1 MAFLDK
7 LGSALLSSINQ
18 VGGVSEN
25 TPRGLDTSLPFGTG
39 VASFG
44 ALGAFSNKIDKSA
57 HRQYLES
64 GMVRNSR
71 PQNLEILMQEPDVT
85 VLIKK
90 RQFSSLI
97 DNYRFDLMNEEE
109 RLYVRATKRLFYN
122 KCRAIAAYERLSKI
136 ERISANSGVVSDY
149 TLPLIFSSVDVLNQ
163 VSPGLIDSK
172 TMSTLNTIKQVKAH
186 SDPSFV
192 TTWITDSTVP
202 YVSEAGEGTGVF
214 ELTLVTNLDVTNS
227 VKFMGGSANLSIE
240 DPEKL
245 MMISSSDIEKAIAE
259 ASSLFQNQF
268 FIFTEAQLEDA
279 IESLKQALR
288 SLRFGRNVSDIKFTI
303 NQDSLLQK
311 KVRAFIDGE
320 ARELIF
326 TYEGGFLGAGATIE
340 LDQSAQEGEQ
350 GLNSAEED
358 LFKQIIQ
365 NIFILLGFRES
376 SKSQIKE
383 FNQQTN
389 YVRQK
394 MYAEFNGY
402 PIIQPMDT
410 VHVFMGSKTKYDTK
424 LSKGLNGY
432 FSAQS
437 VMSKLN
443 NSIGQIDMDLNNL
456 SAAFGGAGG
465 GESYL
470 ENEKNAIAG
479 PDFPIWLWYLLRND
493 FTRQAAGT
501 HIFAGIVESSSHEGA
516 PGRYSL
522 NVSAKDNA
530 HYFSFGQVNI
540 KPSLDVFDS
549 ALYDPLTPFKLDF
562 DASSGFV
569 KGEIPPLLDENIKL
583 LNSGS
588 VKLKSGRFR
597 GSKVDQDSYKINDA
611 EIIPSDKVAASL
623 FRRKFNDPDGFV
635 YRWKKGIGSLV
646 MGGQPHSSGFRS
658 ESSPTLTNNPFA
670 GQDVMNVLSL
680 LITGQPYNFNNFMR
694 AAVQNATLTRDE
706 LFNNSSAASYFR
718 GLLNDLSKNNAT
730 WGNFIPFKKLVV
742 NESGYN
748 FLRSGEFDIST
759 SNKIVTDLLRE
770 RAKRFDELTSIL
782 PQFANNP
789 QFYKIGSN
797 GSIAVDSSTVGAFDL
812 NSIAKL
818 TEDIINLDFQIEQQN
833 KVFQDSLNNS
843 NIRSTDGTLKIFGD
857 DVSFDPTVTDGTG
870 VTPNQKARD
879 RIEFRKRINY
889 LTQRRLWKVKSNT
902 DNNLFIV
909 DDSYD
914 KNYDIQAFERSLAT
928 SLQTFKSTYSKV
940 GEQIEGVAQ
949 MLGLEIFADSQ
960 GHIQARPPQYNRI
973 PSSVFF
979 DFITKKQETGI
990 QIFPSFLESLFIN
1003 QVQGLT
1009 DRIEIIEDEI
1019 RLRASALGFVDDQT
1033 VETALSGAVPG
1044 AGALTD
1050 RNFKFVTSTDG
1061 RLGGKDLRNLL
1072 SQANPDFREEANRR
1086 ALSELSSAIATPINT
1101 GINFDI
1107 VQRTTIVNNQSFAG
1121 VEAEIENRIDQVRAR
1136 LEIKTG
1142 SPALT
1147 RQQLLPRDKSLSGA
1161 GRSQLDILELT
1172 QNISQFLSERQHL
1185 IKLLANAIKNL
1196 DQGTSLNRD
1205 PDPAQNVLFPY
1216 LNKKSNNVFPEIIEH
1231 MIEDEDFDD
1240 LGELSGKRYVIRP
1253 AEIISRRITPT
1264 PPPFTIVE
1272 VDGALETGLVQG
1284 PGGLEIGQGGNGI
1297 SAAFAADYDMWR
1309 QYGFRGYQAVNV
1321 PFLSDPQAQCAPY
1334 AVFLLNQ
1341 ARKNILKA
1349 EVNRVGNEF
1358 IQPGEVYYLEDDN
1371 LLFYAESV
1379 THSFS
1384 YGQQFSTRLN
1394 LTYGHSPGEFIPTM
1408 LDVIGKGLYSN
1419 RYQANLVRH
1428 VRNSNPSGDTPITVL
1443 VSNNPLGFGNDLE
1456 RLVQGDYGEQNRK
1469 NLGNM
1474 MTSTAGL
1481 ITPTKLGDKI
1491 NLEIRVYYNSDSG
1504 FSEPDQTLVSLAGT
1518 VAEWAMNPSVSSNL
1532 GGETP
1537 SLLPDVNFQSAI
1549 PKERIKVV
1557 EIDLAKIDEVRSP
1570 SSQAWSAARSLIS
1583 SGNPGIF
1590 DNTEEAGQA
1599 REDLESANLFTKVI
1613 DIWAAFEA
1621 PDEIITESSD
1631 MTNENLS
1638 QDQINRKNEYI
1649 EQFNKRL
1656 GITNSEE
1663 NLFSTSE

>member
-1 MAFLDK
+1 MSFLDK
-7 LGSALLSSINQ
+7 LGASLLSSVNQ
-18 VGGVSEN
+18 VSGVSEN
-25 TPRGLDTSLPFGTG
+25 TPRGLDTGTPFGTG

-44 ALGAFSNKIDKSA
+44 ALGAFSNKIDRSA

-85 VLIKK
+85 VLVKK
-90 RQFSSLI
+90 RQFSSLL

-122 KCRAIAAYERLSKI
+122 KCRLIAAYERLSKI
-136 ERISANSGVVSDY
+136 EKIAANDGVISDY
-149 TLPLIFSSVDVLNQ
+149 TLPLIFSSVDILNQ
-163 VSPGLIDSK
+163 ASPGLIDSK
-172 TMSTLNTIKQVKAH
+172 TMSVLNTVKQVKAY

-192 TTWITDSTVP
+192 TTWVTDSTVP

-227 VKFMGGSANLSIE
+227 VKFMGGSANFSIE
-240 DPEKL
+240 DPEKI

-259 ASSLFQNQF
+259 AGSLFQNQF
-268 FIFTEAQLEDA
+268 FKFTEGQLEDA

-288 SLRFGRNVSDIKFTI
+288 SLRFSRNVPDVRFTI
-303 NQDSLLQK
+303 NQNSLLQK
-311 KVRAFIDGE
+311 KVRAFFDE
-320 ARELIF
+320 AAREILF
-326 TYEGGFLGAGATIE
+326 TYEGGFLGAGASIE
-340 LDQSAQEGEQ
+340 LDQSAREGEI
-350 GLNSAEED
+350 GLNEVEEG
-358 LFKQIIQ
+358 LFKQIIE
-365 NIFILLGFRES
+365 NIFILLGYHES
-376 SKSQIKE
+376 SKTQIKE
-383 FNQQTN
+383 FNKQTN

-394 MYAEFNGY
+394 MYAEFNGQ
-402 PIIQPMDT
+402 PIIQPMDV
-410 VHVFMGSKTKYDTK
+410 VHVFMSSKTKYDSG

-432 FSAQS
+432 FSAKS
-437 VMSKLN
+437 VVSKLN
-443 NSIGQIDMDLNNL
+443 NSIGQIDTALSDL

-470 ENEKNAIAG
+470 ENEKNAIVG

-501 HIFAGIVESSSHEGA
+501 HVFAGVVDSSSHEGA
-516 PGRYSL
+516 PGRYTLS
-522 NVSAKDNA
+522 VVAKDNA
-530 HYFSFGQVNI
+530 YYFSFGQINI
-540 KPSLDVFDS
+540 KPSVDVFDS

-562 DASSGFV
+562 DTATGFV
-569 KGEIPPLLDENIKL
+569 KGEAPPLLDENVKL

-588 VKLKSGRFR
+588 VRLKSGRFR
-597 GSKVDQDSYKINDA
+597 GSKVDENSYKINDA
-611 EIIPSDKVAASL
+611 ELVPAANSASSL

-635 YRWKKGIGSLV
+635 YRWKRGIGSLV
-646 MGGQPHSSGFRS
+646 MGGQPHGSEFRS
-658 ESSPTLTNNPFA
+658 EYSPALTNKPFA

-680 LITGQPYNFNNFMR
+680 LVTGQPYNFNNFIR
-694 AAVQNATLTRDE
+694 AAVQSASLTRDE
-706 LFNNSSAASYFR
+706 LFNNSGASSYFR
-718 GLLNDLSKNNAT
+718 GLLNDLSKTNAT
-730 WGNFIPFKKLVV
+730 WGNFMPFKKLII
-742 NESGYN
+742 NDSGYN

-797 GSIAVDSSTVGAFDL
+797 GAINIDSSTVGAIDL
-812 NSIAKL
+812 NAISKL
-818 TEDIINLDFQIEQQN
+818 TEDIINLDFQIDEQTRS
-833 KVFQDSLNNS
+833 FQDSLKNS

-857 DVSFDPTVTDGTG
+857 DVSFDDTVTDGSG
-870 VTPNQKARD
+870 ITPEQKARD
-879 RIEFRKRINY
+879 RIEFRKKINY
-889 LTQRRLWKVKSNT
+889 LTQRRLWKVKANA

-914 KNYDIQAFERSLAT
+914 KNYDIQAFERSLVT
-928 SLQTFKSTYSKV
+928 SLETFKSTYSKIS
-940 GEQIEGVAQ
+940 EQIEAVAQ

-979 DFITKKQETGI
+979 DFITQKQDTGI

-1019 RLRASALGFVDDQT
+1019 RLRSAALGHVDDRAI
-1033 VETALSGAVPG
+1033 ETTLSGAVEG

-1050 RNFKFVTSTDG
+1050 KNFKFVTSTDG
-1061 RLGGKDLRNLL
+1061 RVGGKDLRNLL
-1072 SQANPDFREEANRR
+1072 SQANPDFREEANRK
-1086 ALSELSSAIATPINT
+1086 ALNELSSAVSAPVNASV
-1101 GINFDI
+1101 NFDI
-1107 VQRTTIVNNQSFAG
+1107 VRRTNVVNNQIFAG
-1121 VEAEIENRIDQVRAR
+1121 VEAEIENRIETVRNR
-1136 LEIKTG
+1136 LENKTG

-1147 RQQLLPRDKSLSGA
+1147 RQQLLPRDKSLAGA
-1161 GRSQLDILELT
+1161 GRSQLDVLELT
-1172 QNISQFLSERQHL
+1172 QQISQFLSERQRL
-1185 IKLLANAIKNL
+1185 VKMLANSIKNL
-1196 DQGTSLNRD
+1196 DQGTALNRD
-1205 PDPAQNVLFPY
+1205 PDPSQNILFPH
-1216 LNKKSNNVFPEIIEH
+1216 LNKKSSNVFPEIIQH

-1240 LGELSGKRYVIRP
+1240 LGDASGKRYVIRP

-1272 VDGALETGLVQG
+1272 VDGSLETGLVQG
-1284 PGGLEIGQGGNGI
+1284 PSGLEIGQGGNGI
-1297 SAAFAADYDMWR
+1297 SAAFAVDYDMWR
-1309 QYGFRGYQAVNV
+1309 QFGFRGYQAVNV

-1371 LLFYAESV
+1371 LLFYAETV

-1384 YGQQFSTRLN
+1384 YGQQFTTRLN

-1408 LDVIGKGLYSN
+1408 LDVIGKGLYAN

-1443 VSNNPLGFGNDLE
+1443 VNNNPSSFGTDLE
-1456 RLVQGDYGEQNRK
+1456 LLMQGDYGEQNRK

-1481 ITPTKLGDKI
+1481 ITPTRMGDSI
-1491 NLEIRVYYNSDSG
+1491 TLEVRVYYNSDSG
-1504 FSEPDQTLVSLAGT
+1504 FSEPNETLLSLAE
-1518 VAEWAMNPSVSSNL
+1518 AISEWIRNPSMKSNL
-1532 GGETP
+1532 GGDTP
-1537 SLLPDVNFQSAI
+1537 QLLPDVNFQSAI
-1549 PKERIKVV
+1549 PADSIKIV
-1557 EIDLAKIDEVRSP
+1557 EVDLAKIDEVRSP
-1570 SSQAWSAARSLIS
+1570 SGQAWAQARGLIS
-1583 SGNPGIF
+1583 SGNPAVF
-1590 DNTEEAGQA
+1590 ADTEGAGQA
-1599 REDLESANLFTKVI
+1599 REDLELANLFDKVI
-1613 DIWAAFEA
+1613 DIWAVFES
-1621 PDEIITESSD
+1621 PDAILTESSD
-1631 MTNENLS
+1631 TTSEQIS
-1638 QDQINRKNEYI
+1638 QDQINRKNQYI

-1656 GITNSEE
+1656 GISNSEE
-1663 NLFSTSE
+1663 DLFSNSE